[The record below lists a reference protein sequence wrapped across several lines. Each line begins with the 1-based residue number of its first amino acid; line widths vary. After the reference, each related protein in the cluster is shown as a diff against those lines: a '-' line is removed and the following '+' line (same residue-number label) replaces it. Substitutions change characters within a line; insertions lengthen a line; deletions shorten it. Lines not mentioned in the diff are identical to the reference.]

1 MSTVRQL
8 AFELKK
14 LCDEGK
20 ADYEVALDLRGL
32 LQLPH
37 NMPVSLSDECERFDL
52 HSKIAYV
59 TARLREQ

>member
-8 AFELKK
+8 AFELRK

-20 ADYEVALDLRGL
+20 ADYQVVFDRRGF
-32 LQLPH
+32 LQSPH
-37 NMPVSLSDECERFDL
+37 SMTVSLSDECERFDL
-52 HSKIAYV
+52 QKKMVYV